1 VTRLRS
7 GLSSAIRSIHPR
19 SSSAKGEQ
27 DEKADDHFIRDGLLM
42 SAVAVAQYEAQQP
55 DNSKSGTSMKA
66 VSITGKISD
75 DGKMF
80 VSDKDSKSW
89 AISKTS
95 DRSRKMI
102 FPIGLRAFPAA

>member
-1 VTRLRS
+1 MKKLMIVSFAL
-7 GLSSAIRSIHPR
+7 A
-19 SSSAKGEQ
+19 
-27 DEKADDHFIRDGLLM
+27 LLI
-42 SAVAVAQYEAQQP
+42 SAVAVAQYESQQP

-89 AISKTS
+89 TINNPDAVKGHEGHHVTLQTHVDANKNEVHVVSL
-95 DRSRKMI
+95 KM
-102 FPIGLRAFPAA
+102 AKDSMQK